1 MASERYQR
9 LQAMKSG
16 GMSELWLALDTYTQ
30 KRVVLKIMKVITE
43 DERRNHKSYER
54 FWREIEIARS
64 LQNPYVLP
72 IIDYGEFAYEQ
83 RPRPF
88 LVSPYIPEGSLA
100 DLIVMGPPW
109 EQWSLRQTADVILQ
123 AAESLWYLH
132 TRVPLIVH
140 QDVKPGNFLVRSLRT
155 PHRIAHLYLCDFG
168 ISRWQKSS
176 SMMASEVLGT
186 FAYMAP
192 EQIAK
197 KVNCASDQYALA
209 VMACHLLTGR
219 LPIQAE
225 TNEEYA
231 DAHIHDVPMPPS
243 QLNPRRINS
252 AAVDAVILHAL
263 EKNPGR
269 RFPTILIFAQELQR
283 ALMEEAMKWSATAP
297 TERADLTLTA
307 TTILPGVQ
315 GVQSGQ
321 SVQKNQRPTPSRSFL
336 AEPPLIIAVDPLESN
351 DAPILDEPLP
361 AKPFREESA
370 QFGRGE
376 IVLTRLPLSTVV
388 RRDLPARPRT
398 LGWSSDGDL
407 LACTCY
413 SYAPLVLANNGS
425 LQEASIPHASLATCL
440 CWSPQGYELAI
451 SVQGEIHFWDTN
463 AQEALPLIVKSTVRT
478 LEGLDWS
485 VREQLALWVEDQIRI
500 YTLPSSALGRLRPPA
515 PQLLSTGMMRCGNA
529 GTLRW
534 SPDGTLLAIGA
545 SNGGVLCWN
554 LAQQTPAWQVVAPGQ
569 KVTSL
574 VWSSDGS
581 LLVIAFR
588 DNRIVGWNV
597 HTRMQAFQWEKLP
610 AMPRM
615 LSISTERR
623 IGITSS
629 EKRLLFGFPDEHE
642 PSMVLPGQ
650 LLVAWSPA
658 RVELATLS
666 ERRENSLAIWQN

>member
-1 MASERYQR
+1 
-9 LQAMKSG
+9 MKSG

-30 KRVVLKIMKVITE
+30 KRVVLKIMKVVTE

-64 LQNPYVLP
+64 LQHPYILP

-88 LVSPYIPEGSLA
+88 LVSPYIPDGSLA
-100 DLIVMGPPW
+100 DLIIMGPPW

-132 TRVPLIVH
+132 TRTPLIVH
-140 QDVKPGNFLVRSLRT
+140 QDVKPGNFLVRAVRT

-219 LPIQAE
+219 LPIQAG

-231 DAHIHDVPMPPS
+231 DAHIHDAPIPPS
-243 QLNPRRINS
+243 RLNPKRINS
-252 AAVDAVILHAL
+252 PAVDAVILHAL

-283 ALMEEAMKWSATAP
+283 ALMEATQLSATAL

-307 TTILPGVQ
+307 TTILPSMPNI
-315 GVQSGQ
+315 QSG
-321 SVQKNQRPTPSRSFL
+321 QKNQRPTPTRSSL
-336 AEPPLIIAVDPLESN
+336 AEPAMIIAVDPLEIN
-351 DAPILDEPLP
+351 EEQILDEPLP

-370 QFGRGE
+370 QFGKGE
-376 IVLTRLPLSTVV
+376 IVLTRLPLSNVV

-398 LGWSSDGDL
+398 LSWSHDGHL
-407 LACTCY
+407 LACACY
-413 SYAPLVLANNGS
+413 SYAPLILANNAS
-425 LQEASIPHASLATCL
+425 LQEASIPHAELATRL
-440 CWSPQGYELAI
+440 CWSPQGYEMAI
-451 SVQGEIHFWDTN
+451 SVQGEIHFWDANT
-463 AQEALPLIVKSTVRT
+463 QEALPLVLKSNVRT

-485 VREQLALWVEDQIRI
+485 VQEQLALWVEDQIRI
-500 YTLPSSALGRLRPPA
+500 YTLSSGALSRLRPPV
-515 PQLLSTGMMRCGNA
+515 PQLLSTGTSRCGNA

-574 VWSSDGS
+574 AWSPDGS

-610 AMPRM
+610 AMPRI

-650 LLVAWSPA
+650 LLVVWSPA

-666 ERRENSLAIWQN
+666 ERRENSLAIWQ

>member
-9 LQAMKSG
+9 QQAMKNG
-16 GMSELWLALDTYTQ
+16 GMSELWLALDTYSQ
-30 KRVVLKIMKVITE
+30 KRVVLKIMKVIDE
-43 DERRNHKSYER
+43 DDRRNHKSYER

-64 LQNPYVLP
+64 LQHPYILP
-72 IIDYGEFAYEQ
+72 IIDYGEFTYEK

-100 DLIVMGPPW
+100 DLIIMGPPW
-109 EQWSLRQTADVILQ
+109 EHWSLQQTSDVILQ

-132 TRVPLIVH
+132 TRSPLIVH
-140 QDVKPGNFLVRSLRT
+140 QDVKPGNFLIRSVRTTR
-155 PHRIAHLYLCDFG
+155 RIAHLYLCDFG
-168 ISRWQKSS
+168 ISRWQHSS

-219 LPIQAE
+219 LPIQAA

-231 DAHIHDVPMPPS
+231 HAHIHDAPIPPS

-252 AAVDAVILHAL
+252 PDVDAVILRAL

-269 RFPTILIFAQELQR
+269 RFPTIMVFAQELQR
-283 ALMEEAMKWSATAP
+283 ALIDVTRRSAAAL
-297 TERADLTLTA
+297 TERSDLTQTA
-307 TTILPGVQ
+307 TTVLSEAQ
-315 GVQSGQ
+315 KKQL
-321 SVQKNQRPTPSRSFL
+321 SV
-336 AEPPLIIAVDPLESN
+336 PPLPSIEPAIAIAIDPLEN
-351 DAPILDEPLP
+351 DECHILDEPLP
-361 AKPFREESA
+361 ARPLREDSA
-370 QFGRGE
+370 QFSKGE
-376 IVLTRLPLSTVV
+376 IVLTRLPLSNVV
-388 RRDLPARPRT
+388 RHDLPARPRT
-398 LGWSSDGDL
+398 LSWSHNGNL
-407 LACTCY
+407 LACACY
-413 SYAPLVLANNGS
+413 NYAPLVIFSDGS
-425 LQEASIPHASLATCL
+425 LQEASIVRATQATCL
-440 CWSPQGYELAI
+440 CWSPKGLELAI
-451 SVQGEIHFWDTN
+451 SVQGEIHFWDTST
-463 AQEALPLIVKSTVRT
+463 QEALPLVLKSNLRT

-485 VREQLALWVEDQIRI
+485 VREQLAVWVKDQVCI
-500 YTLPSSALGRLRPPA
+500 YTLPSSALSRLRPPV
-515 PQLLSTGMMRCGNA
+515 PQLLSTGTMRCGNA

-534 SPDGTLLAIGA
+534 SPDGTLLALGA

-554 LAQQTPAWQVVAPGQ
+554 LVQHTPAWQVASPGQ

-574 VWSSDGS
+574 AWSPDGS
-581 LLVIAFR
+581 LLVVAFR
-588 DNRIVGWNV
+588 NNRIVGWNV

-650 LLVAWSPA
+650 LLLAWSPA

-666 ERRENSLAIWQN
+666 ERRENSVAIWQ